1 MKKLLALLLA
11 LLMLL
16 SCAAC
21 SSSQPAE
28 SDKTE
33 PAQSDAATTETGTTE
48 AAQPTADGHYYGGTL
63 VVATK
68 LEPTFYQTN
77 YQWDGGVVY
86 ISHNILSKLCAW
98 DEDTK
103 TIYPDL
109 AESWDI
115 ADDLMTYTFHLREG
129 VKWHDG
135 EAFTAKDVKW
145 TFESILEYGDQAYTY
160 SYVKMIDSI
169 ETPDD
174 YTVVF
179 HMAYPC
185 GTFVESVGDYQ
196 GPDILPAHI
205 YEGTDPYTNPANQS
219 PIGTGPFK
227 FVEAKLGSYCKLE
240 ANPDYYGDGP
250 YLDGVIYNFI
260 PDETTAMTAMEAGE
274 AGWMT
279 ATPSFAE
286 SDRLAS
292 VDGMVV
298 ETRKTNIVQW
308 TQFNMSEDAARPY
321 ISDVRVREAICWAI
335 DNQSIADILYLGY
348 VKPSDNWYTSTVEW
362 AVNRDVV
369 YPGYDVDKANQ
380 ILDDAGYERGADGYR
395 FELTYRC
402 FSTSIFGTTD
412 IPTLVAQNLDA
423 IGIKLNVEKHEWAVR
438 AEYLDNNLEWD
449 MCSAGG
455 SRGPDPSSFANV
467 WNTSSSNKSRY
478 YNDEVMNLF
487 DEGSKYATHEERAPY
502 YKEIQKYFSEDIP
515 SYNYIEYAYAS
526 PHRADYINFF
536 WMPDCG
542 NAADHM
548 LNTVEWTGGELK

>member
-1 MKKLLALLLA
+1 MKKVLALLLA
-11 LLMLL
+11 LIMTVAL
-16 SCAAC
+16 AAC
-21 SSSQPAE
+21 GGTPSDSGNTPPAN
-28 SDKTE
+28 STT
-33 PAQSDAATTETGTTE
+33 PAPSTPDTPAVT
-48 AAQPTADGHYYGGTL
+48 DGHYYGGTL

-135 EAFTAKDVKW
+135 EPFTAKDVKW
-145 TFESILEYGDQAYTY
+145 TFDSILEYGDQAYTY
-160 SYVKMIDSI
+160 SYVKMLDSV
-169 ETPDD
+169 EAPDD

-179 HMAYPC
+179 RMAYPC

-205 YEGTDPYTNPANQS
+205 YEGTDPFTNPANQT
-219 PIGTGPFK
+219 PVGTGQFK

-240 ANPDYYGDGP
+240 ANQDYYGDGP
-250 YLDGVIYNFI
+250 YLDSVIYNFI
-260 PDETTAMTAMEAGE
+260 PDETTAMTSMEAGE

-286 SDRLAS
+286 ADRLAT
-292 VDGMVV
+292 VDGITV
-298 ETRKTNIVQW
+298 ESQSTNIVQW
-308 TQFNMSEDAARPY
+308 TQFNMSEEAARPY

-348 VKPSDNWYTSTVEW
+348 VDPSDNWYTSKVEW
-362 AVNRDVV
+362 AVNRDVA

-380 ILDDAGYERGADGYR
+380 ILDDAGYPRGADGYR
-395 FELTYRC
+395 FQLTYRC

-423 IGIKLNVEKHEWAVR
+423 VGIKLNVEKYEWAVR
-438 AEYLDNNLEWD
+438 TEYLDENLEWD

-455 SRGPDPSSFANV
+455 SRGPDPSSFANT
-467 WNTSSSNKSRY
+467 WGTSTSNKSRY
-478 YNDEVMNLF
+478 YNDEVMRLF
-487 DEGSKYATHEERAPY
+487 NEGTKYATQEERAPF
-502 YKEIQKYFSEDIP
+502 YKEIQEHFAKDIP
-515 SYNYIEYAYAS
+515 SYNYVEYAYAR
-526 PHRADYINFF
+526 PHGAEYINFF
-536 WMPDCG
+536 WAPDCG

-548 LNTVEWTGGELK
+548 LNTVEWTGGELR

>member
-48 AAQPTADGHYYGGTL
+48 TAQSTANGHYYGGTL

-205 YEGTDPYTNPANQS
+205 YEGTDPYTNPANQN

-298 ETRKTNIVQW
+298 ETQKTNIVQW

-348 VKPSDNWYTSTVEW
+348 VKPSDNWYISTVEW

-423 IGIKLNVEKHEWAVR
+423 IGIKLNVEKYEWAVR

-487 DEGSKYATHEERAPY
+487 DEGTKYATHEERAPY

-515 SYNYIEYAYAS
+515 SYNYIEYAYAR

>member
-1 MKKLLALLLA
+1 MKKAIALLLV
-11 LLMLL
+11 LMMVL
-16 SCAAC
+16 SLAAC
-21 SSSQPAE
+21 GGNNTANNAGNTGGNNTQ
-28 SDKTE
+28 
-33 PAQSDAATTETGTTE
+33 QDAGTT
-48 AAQPTADGHYYGGTL
+48 TSTGDGHYYGGTL
-63 VVATK
+63 VVATA

-109 AESWDI
+109 AESWESS
-115 ADDLMTYTFHLREG
+115 DDLMTWTFHLRQG

-135 EAFTAKDVKW
+135 EPFTSADVKW

-160 SYVKMIDSI
+160 NYVKMVESV

-185 GTFVESVGDYQ
+185 GTFVESVADYQ

-205 YEGTDPYTNPANQS
+205 YEGTDPYTNPANQA

-227 FVEAKLGSYCKLE
+227 FVEAKLGNYCKLE

-250 YLDGVIYNFI
+250 YLDEIIYSFI
-260 PDETTAMTAMEAGE
+260 PDVTTATTSLEAGE
-274 AGWMT
+274 VGWMT

-286 SDRLAS
+286 ADRLAS
-292 VDGMVV
+292 VDGITVD
-298 ETRKTNIVQW
+298 TQATNIVQW
-308 TQFNMSEDAARPY
+308 TQFNLSEDADRPY

-335 DNQSIADILYLGY
+335 DNQNIADVLYLGY
-348 VKPSDNWYTSTVEW
+348 VEPCDNWYTSTVEW
-362 AVNRDVV
+362 AVNRDVEF
-369 YPGYDVDKANQ
+369 PGYDVDKANQ
-380 ILDDAGYERGADGYR
+380 ILDDAGYERGSDGYR

-402 FSTSIFGTTD
+402 FTTSIYGTTD
-412 IPTLVAQNLDA
+412 IPNLIAQYLDA
-423 IGIKLNVEKHEWAVR
+423 VGIKLNVERYEWAVR
-438 AEYLDNNLEWD
+438 AEYLDENLDWD

-467 WNTSSSNKSRY
+467 WNYSSSNKSRY
-478 YNDEVMNLF
+478 YNEEVMNLF
-487 DEGSKYATHEERAPY
+487 DEATKYATHEERAPY
-502 YKEIQKYFSEDIP
+502 YKEIQEHFAEDIP
-515 SYNYIEYAYAS
+515 YYNYIEYSYVR
-526 PHRADYINFF
+526 PHGSDYINFF
-536 WMPDCG
+536 WTADCG

-548 LNTVEWTGGELK
+548 LNTVEWTGGEYR

>member
-48 AAQPTADGHYYGGTL
+48 TAQPTADGHYYGGTL

-174 YTVVF
+174 YTVVV

-298 ETRKTNIVQW
+298 ETQKTNIVQW

-423 IGIKLNVEKHEWAVR
+423 IGIKLNVEKYEWAVR

-455 SRGPDPSSFANV
+455 SCGPDPSSFANV

-515 SYNYIEYAYAS
+515 SYNYIEYAYAR

>member
-48 AAQPTADGHYYGGTL
+48 TAQPTADGHYYGGTL

-298 ETRKTNIVQW
+298 ETQKTNIVQW

-348 VKPSDNWYTSTVEW
+348 VKPSDNWYTSTAEW

-423 IGIKLNVEKHEWAVR
+423 IGIKLNVEKYEWAVR

-455 SRGPDPSSFANV
+455 SCGPDPSSFANV

-515 SYNYIEYAYAS
+515 SYNYIEYAYAR

>member
-1 MKKLLALLLA
+1 MKRALA
-11 LLMLL
+11 LLM
-16 SCAAC
+16 AAVMMVALVAC
-21 SSSQPAE
+21 GKQGE
-28 SDKTE
+28 SD
-33 PAQSDAATTETGTTE
+33 STGTPGSTSTNTTP
-48 AAQPTADGHYYGGTL
+48 APVNGHYYGGTL

-115 ADDLMTYTFHLREG
+115 SDDLMTYTFHLRQG

-135 EAFTAKDVKW
+135 EPFTSKDVKW
-145 TFESILEYGDQAYTY
+145 TFDSILEYGDQAYTY
-160 SYVKMIDSI
+160 NYVKMIESV

-174 YTVVF
+174 ATVVF

-205 YEGTDPYTNPANQS
+205 YEGTDPYTNPANQK

-250 YLDGVIYNFI
+250 YLDGVIFNFI

-286 SDRLAS
+286 ADRLAT
-292 VDGMVV
+292 VDGITVDTQ
-298 ETRKTNIVQW
+298 ETNIVQW
-308 TQFNMSEDAARPY
+308 TQFNLSEEEDRPY

-348 VKPSDNWYTSTVEW
+348 VDPSENWYTSKVDW
-362 AVNRDVV
+362 AVNKDVV

-380 ILDDAGYERGADGYR
+380 ILDDAGYPRGADGYR

-423 IGIKLNVEKHEWAVR
+423 VGIKLNVEKYEWAVR
-438 AEYLDNNLEWD
+438 AEYLDENLDWD

-455 SRGPDPSSFANV
+455 ARGPDPSSFANV
-467 WNTSSSNKSRY
+467 WNRSSSNKSRY
-478 YNDEVMNLF
+478 YNDEVMRLF
-487 DEGSKYATHEERAPY
+487 DEGTKYAAKEDRAPY
-502 YKEIQKYFSEDIP
+502 YQEIQEHFAKDIP
-515 SYNYIEYAYAS
+515 CYNYVEYAYAR
-526 PHRADYINFF
+526 PHSAEYINFF
-536 WMPDCG
+536 WTPDCG

-548 LNTVEWTGGELK
+548 LNTVEWIGGEVRE